1 MQEITFNPSADPTV
15 GVEIEAQL
23 IDKESGNLV
32 NIAEGIINKLSLIH
46 I

>member
-1 MQEITFNPSADPTV
+1 MKEVVFNPSEIPTV

-32 NIAEGIINKLSLIH
+32 NVAEKIINEYSK
-46 I
+46 